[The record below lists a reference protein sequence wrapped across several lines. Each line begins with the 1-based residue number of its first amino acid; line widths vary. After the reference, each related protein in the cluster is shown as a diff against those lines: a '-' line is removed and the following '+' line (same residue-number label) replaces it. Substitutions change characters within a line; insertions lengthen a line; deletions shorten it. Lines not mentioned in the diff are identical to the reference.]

1 MHLPQWGRDI
11 EAAADDN
18 AVFRPLRLHA
28 AFTMFFLAYIAHP
41 VSHFLN
47 GSEGRRFEP
56 RQIDLICKQLSF
68 RQGMHAHA
76 LRFTLYFFCTL
87 YVIHIAL
94 SGIKM
99 ITWMGGLKGFRQYSG
114 YLVSSLSGTSE
125 DHTHLKV
132 SDVFCIMLYCIS
144 CPLLQ

>member
-99 ITWMGGLKGFRQYSG
+99 ITWMGGA
-114 YLVSSLSGTSE
+114 
-125 DHTHLKV
+125 
-132 SDVFCIMLYCIS
+132 
-144 CPLLQ
+144 